1 MLRQERCG
9 WQNPRPTWW
18 LLYVIGALLVAV
30 VGLVE
35 MFVDGQGPARDPG
48 DHGGGERVR
57 AHRSLAAAQPARTGA
72 GAGAAPDMMLTY
84 LTVLTPYLTTLGR
97 AALAARPWLRRVP
110 LP

>member
-35 MFVDGQGPARDPG
+35 MFVDGQGLREILETMAVVSG
-48 DHGGGERVR
+48 FGLIGV
-57 AHRSLAAAQPARTGA
+57 
-72 GAGAAPDMMLTY
+72 
-84 LTVLTPYLTTLGR
+84 
-97 AALAARPWLRRVP
+97 WLRRNR
-110 LP
+110 LALELEQGRRRT